1 MKKVIKSVIALA
13 MAAVMVMALAACS
26 GSAKDKVII
35 KSVAATE
42 EHNVQY
48 KSNGAEVMEV
58 GSTDKIQM
66 SVKLENDKLSFKLKG
81 TDGKE
86 YDYVMKKG
94 TMEIGSSTAVKE

>member
-1 MKKVIKSVIALA
+1 MPLLQEITPSYFEKSVT
-13 MAAVMVMALAACS
+13 
-26 GSAKDKVII
+26 
-35 KSVAATE
+35 ATE